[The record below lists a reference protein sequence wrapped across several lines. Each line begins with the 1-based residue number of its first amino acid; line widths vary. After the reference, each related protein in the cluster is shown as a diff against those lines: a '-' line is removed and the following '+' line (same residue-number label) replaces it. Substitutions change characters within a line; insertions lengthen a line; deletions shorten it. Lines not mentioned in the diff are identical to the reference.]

1 MISPLQ
7 VASCLAAVTNGDE
20 TPEGGYNTRVTATY
34 VRLEKGTFV
43 SLQPRTRCDNIIYPR
58 FHLFH
63 VFQQLR
69 DLTRSRDFATAMMD
83 VRGSSVP
90 VYDSAR
96 GKWVL
101 PGLEGILHQALQP
114 LCALTTGDTV
124 RVSHA
129 GSSFDLDVVQLEPA
143 SQVSLIDTDIQVEI
157 NPSKEE
163 VDQMEKEKHEE
174 AAAALAKAA
183 KDEEATLRAQNAS
196 SRLVEEPP
204 EGADGVVTFAVR

>member
-1 MISPLQ
+1 
-7 VASCLAAVTNGDE
+7 
-20 TPEGGYNTRVTATY
+20 
-34 VRLEKGTFV
+34 
-43 SLQPRTRCDNIIYPR
+43 
-58 FHLFH
+58 
-63 VFQQLR
+63 
-69 DLTRSRDFATAMMD
+69 MMD

-101 PGLEGILHQALQP
+101 PGLEGILHQSLQP

-124 RVSHA
+124 RVTHA

-143 SQVSLIDTDIQVEI
+143 CQVSLIDTDIQVEI

-163 VDQMEKEKHEE
+163 VDQMEREKQEQE
-174 AAAALAKAA
+174 AAALVKAA
-183 KDEEATLRAQNAS
+183 KDEEAALRAQNAS

-204 EGADGVVTFAVR
+204 EGAEGVVTFAVR